1 VEHLI
6 LGVSK
11 SAQCILKASAVLRHK
26 LPPLEEIA
34 KCQLR
39 KNYTKKIN
47 DFILKIALDSEA
59 HYAKK
64 SKLEF

>member
-1 VEHLI
+1 MEHLI

-11 SAQCILKASAVLRHK
+11 SAQYILRASAVLRHK

-34 KCQLR
+34 NQGKITQ
-39 KNYTKKIN
+39 KKIN
-47 DFILKIALDSEA
+47 NLILKVALDPEVY
-59 HYAKK
+59 YAKK